1 MTVTAWD
8 FAALTTVDD
17 NMPETLVRRLRA
29 HLQALAILRL
39 ANTYRGLPAPGFFAC
54 AARLGRFAGDATGP
68 DALLRE

>member
-29 HLQALAILRL
+29 HL
-39 ANTYRGLPAPGFFAC
+39 
-54 AARLGRFAGDATGP
+54 
-68 DALLRE
+68 